1 MNTIFCKDNTYSTRE
16 RIELTAKDLGKTSTP
31 RITTGIENACNA
43 LEFALASVPDVDQN
57 IINRIRRDSTR
68 SPIAGWETLALSNLA
83 PMIQLPPRMVQ
94 DVAVCR
100 DVYERIRQGV
110 ESDVIHQVKGLEMLI
125 TRYPNLDSLNEVG
138 PKTSTGGRAWLHN
151 SEYMDIYRRRS
162 ENIGYGLIGPL
173 VTFPILF
180 GSICADPEDAVY
192 IDTVNLMGTV
202 DYDFDR
208 DEGHHGGF
216 SYAMA
221 VADKVPFFGA
231 LLNYDIQM
239 FVRPIQE
246 KWVEEKCGASN
257 LGPADISPE
266 DWVAFVIAD
275 CAVLCPAAYQ
285 DKSLYKSTRAGLF
298 VGTVVT
304 NSHDFLFDRAC
315 SNRISCVMYASAAG
329 VAQYSVHCAFATSTI
344 DALVQRV
351 GQNGTVL
358 YGDVEGIATAAW
370 SPFNTRYRSWQRL
383 VKYTRLL
390 SRSSSPEATALLA
403 ASRRDTVLSGFD
415 VDDISGSWARAMT
428 VGAEDLLRERITTG
442 YMPAPANELL
452 DIPGMTPPKICPS
465 CTVLFEEAIITVDD
479 FYAID
484 GLSGDIVSSRA
495 VALAA
500 GIRRACLAA
509 CDNKFCDVCACRIGF
524 WADCASYIVLTALMT
539 SAYKF
544 KAAEWV
550 IQCYAVWAVTVSPV
564 SIMTILSGFDLMCEL
579 KLGENDAMG
588 IRDVIDF

>member
-1 MNTIFCKDNTYSTRE
+1 
-16 RIELTAKDLGKTSTP
+16 
-31 RITTGIENACNA
+31 
-43 LEFALASVPDVDQN
+43 
-57 IINRIRRDSTR
+57 
-68 SPIAGWETLALSNLA
+68 
-83 PMIQLPPRMVQ
+83 MVQ

-192 IDTVNLMGTV
+192 IDIVNLMGTV

-216 SYAMA
+216 SYVMA
-221 VADKVPFFGA
+221 VADKYGKEIGTKMQGTIFGA

-266 DWVAFVIAD
+266 DWVPFVIGD

-285 DKSLYKSTRAGLF
+285 DKSLYKSTRA
-298 VGTVVT
+298 
-304 NSHDFLFDRAC
+304 
-315 SNRISCVMYASAAG
+315 AG

-344 DALVQRV
+344 DPLVQRV

-390 SRSSSPEATALLA
+390 SRFSSPEATALLA
-403 ASRRDTVLSGFD
+403 ASRRDMVLSGFD

-428 VGAEDLLRERITTG
+428 ISAEDLLRERITTG
-442 YMPAPANELL
+442 YMPAPAIELL
-452 DIPGMTPPKICPS
+452 DIPGIAPPEICPS
-465 CTVLFEEAIITVDD
+465 CTVLLEEAIITVDD
-479 FYAID
+479 FHAID
-484 GLSGDIVSSRA
+484 GLSDDIVSSRA

-500 GIRRACLAA
+500 GIRRACLVA
-509 CDNKFCDVCACRIGF
+509 CDNKFCDVCGCRVGF

-544 KAAEWV
+544 KAAKWV

-564 SIMTILSGFDLMCEL
+564 SIMTILSGFDLICEL